1 MPEHRNSAGYRLTIR
16 LKLEADPRAEVL
28 RLDCSGG
35 HSGNSTLT
43 GTPGFSEAFQLCVDR
58 LIGDGLLPPW
68 KL

>member
-16 LKLEADPRAEVL
+16 LKLETEPSAEGL
-28 RLDCSGG
+28 RLDCSGEQ
-35 HSGNSTLT
+35 SGTRTLT
-43 GTPGFSEAFQLCVDR
+43 GTPGFSEAFQHCVDR